1 MRVFLREKNKKAEAY
16 RKEGQILGILY
27 GPEIESTPIYALAKE
42 ISKLVEEHEGG
53 LFEIELEDKKYQGIL
68 REIQY
73 HPLTNQIIHFD
84 IYLPSLE
91 EEIETTVPLEF
102 IGKAPAEIKGG
113 VLSFNLKEIEISV
126 LPQDIPEKIE
136 VDISGLE
143 EIGQSIYIKDLK
155 IPSKIKI
162 LLDENLPVITV
173 IEEAVEEVE
182 KAKTVETPQSTIT
195 NE

>member
-1 MRVFLREKNKKAEAY
+1 MKVFLREKNKKSEAY
-16 RKEGQILGILY
+16 RKEGKIPGILY

-53 LFEIELEDKKYQGIL
+53 LFEVELEDKKYQGIL
-68 REIQY
+68 REVQY

-91 EEIETTVPLEF
+91 KEIETTIHLEF
-102 IGKAPAEIKGG
+102 IGKAPAEMKGG
-113 VLSFNLKEIEISV
+113 LLSFNLKEIEISA

-136 VDISGLE
+136 VDISSLE
-143 EIGQSIYIKDLK
+143 EIGQSIYVKDLK

-162 LLDENLPVITV
+162 LLDENLPVVTV

-182 KAKTVETPQSTIT
+182 ETKAVETSQTTTT

>member
-1 MRVFLREKNKKAEAY
+1 MKVFLREKNKKAEAY
-16 RKEGQILGILY
+16 CKEGKIPGILY
-27 GPEIESTPIYALAKE
+27 GPEIKSTPIYALAKE

-53 LFEIELEDKKYQGIL
+53 LFEVELENKKYQGIL
-68 REIQY
+68 REVQY

-91 EEIETTVPLEF
+91 QEIETTVPLEF

-113 VLSFNLKEIEISV
+113 VLSFNLKEIEISA

-143 EIGQSIYIKDLK
+143 EIGQSIYVKDLK

-162 LLDENLPVITV
+162 LLDENVPIVTV
-173 IEEAVEEVE
+173 IEEAIG
-182 KAKTVETPQSTIT
+182 ETEIPTTTESTSS
-195 NE
+195 NV